1 MESEQT
7 VKGRTEEQPW
17 LFGEF
22 LTGRRELHRFREGKS
37 LRPWGRDCQDLIAT
51 FPAIILQDRLSTT
64 SFPGQPD
71 RGTPRRWLM
80 PLVDIDAGDQVGC

>member
-1 MESEQT
+1 
-7 VKGRTEEQPW
+7 
-17 LFGEF
+17 
-22 LTGRRELHRFREGKS
+22 
-37 LRPWGRDCQDLIAT
+37 LRLITT